1 MKEKEIQD
9 LIDMAKHEG
18 ANIEMLL
25 RDAYVRG
32 FKEGHEKAGRDMRD
46 FLDGGY

>member
-9 LIDMAKHEG
+9 LIDMAKNEG
-18 ANIEMLL
+18 ANIALL
-25 RDAYVRG
+25 LKDAYVRG

-46 FLDGGY
+46 FLNGDY